1 MKLRRFSPEILT
13 ALKRASAEVLQETA
27 DADPYARK
35 VYDSFSKSLA
45 LSKEWTR
52 IGDQAFVQARED
64 A

>member
-1 MKLRRFSPEILT
+1 MA
-13 ALKRASAEVLQETA
+13 ALKKASAEVLQETA
-27 DADPYARK
+27 ASDPYAQK
-35 VYDSFSKSLA
+35 VYDSFSQSLA